1 MTDSVKENMFYKIF
15 NIICEYT
22 KNVYN
27 IGKLII
33 KSDYTIFF
41 PLLYSTFFVK
51 NIFIKVGFG
60 IAYSYYLY
68 SYRAF
73 YLETIIDDILMIKI
87 KICTVIHNKYFLK
100 KKDDFILKKVLLY
113 TNLKDN
119 IDVTKYFKTNVT
131 NKVSRSTIKELYEYK
146 NILLEYNSDIR
157 LKIFF
162 SYKDNN
168 YIIYF
173 PYSKNI
179 NTDFEEY
186 YIHYP
191 PYSEKIIADYRN
203 DIILP
208 YHTEFI
214 KKKFLYSLFSIESK
228 NIGNI
233 MINNIDNLNLVSYFE
248 MVKTPF
254 NDFGILY
261 NVPIKLIWAL
271 YENNIDL
278 ENIDTFELTFLNP
291 YFDENSMEL
300 KVHNI
305 QLLGDQLNDLIISDH
320 MKDILDKKMN
330 VLKMN
335 KNE

>member
-1 MTDSVKENMFYKIF
+1 MTDSVKTKIF
-15 NIICEYT
+15 KKFYNIIGNLT
-22 KNVYN
+22 KCVCN
-27 IGKLII
+27 IGNLLI
-33 KSDYTIFF
+33 KSDYTIFL

-51 NIFIKVGFG
+51 NIFIKIGFG

-73 YLETIIDDILMIKI
+73 YLETIIDDILIIKI
-87 KICTVIHNKYFLK
+87 KLYNIIYNKYF
-100 KKDDFILKKVLLY
+100 KKDDFILQKVLLY

-119 IDVTKYFKTNVT
+119 IEVTKYFKKNVT
-131 NKVSRSTIKELYEYK
+131 NKISRSTIKDLYDHK
-146 NILLEYNSDIR
+146 NIPLEYNSDIR

-162 SYKDNN
+162 FYKNNN

-179 NTDFEEY
+179 NKNFEEY
-186 YIHYP
+186 YIPYP

-208 YHTEFI
+208 YHTEFV
-214 KKKFLYSLFSIESK
+214 KKKILYSLFSIESK
-228 NIGNI
+228 NIGSI
-233 MINNIDNLNLVSYFE
+233 KINDLDDNNLVNYFE

-254 NDFGILY
+254 NDYGILY

-278 ENIDTFELTFLNP
+278 ENINTFELTFLNP
-291 YFDENSMEL
+291 YFDENSNDL
-300 KVHNI
+300 KIHNI
-305 QLLGDQLNDLIISDH
+305 QLFGSQLNDLIISDH
-320 MKDILDKKMN
+320 MKDILDKKIII
-330 VLKMN
+330 
-335 KNE
+335 

>member
-1 MTDSVKENMFYKIF
+1 MTDSVKENMFNIF
-15 NIICEYT
+15 YNIICDYT
-22 KNVYN
+22 KEVYN

-33 KSDYTIFF
+33 KSDYFVF
-41 PLLYSTFFVK
+41 APLIYSTFFVK

-68 SYRAF
+68 KYRAF
-73 YLETIIDDILMIKI
+73 YLETIIDDILIIKI
-87 KICTVIHNKYFLK
+87 KLFNIIYKKYFFK
-100 KKDDFILKKVLLY
+100 KKDDFILQKVLLY
-113 TNLKDN
+113 SNLKDN
-119 IDVTKYFKTNVT
+119 IDVTKYFKTNVY
-131 NKVSRSTIKELYEYK
+131 NKISRSTIKELYDHK
-146 NILLEYNSDIR
+146 NIPLEYNPDIR

-162 SYKDNN
+162 SYKNNN

-179 NTDFEEY
+179 NKDFEEY
-186 YIHYP
+186 YIPYP

-208 YHTEFI
+208 YHTEFV
-214 KKKFLYSLFSIESK
+214 KKKILYSLFSIESK
-228 NIGNI
+228 NIGSI
-233 MINNIDNLNLVSYFE
+233 KINNLDDNNLVNYFE

-254 NDFGILY
+254 NDYGILY

-278 ENIDTFELTFLNP
+278 ENINTFELTFLNP
-291 YFDENSMEL
+291 YFDQDSMDL

-305 QLLGDQLNDLIISDH
+305 QLFGSQLNDLIISDH
-320 MKDILDKKMN
+320 MKDILDKKIII
-330 VLKMN
+330 
-335 KNE
+335 

>member
-1 MTDSVKENMFYKIF
+1 MTDSVTQIF
-15 NIICEYT
+15 NKLYNMSVEYT
-22 KNVYN
+22 KTIIN
-27 IGKLII
+27 IGKVII
-33 KSDYTIFF
+33 KSDYTIFL
-41 PLLYSTFFVK
+41 PLLYSTFFIK

-68 SYRAF
+68 NYRAF
-73 YLETIIDDILMIKI
+73 YLETIIDDILIIKL
-87 KICTVIHNKYFLK
+87 KIENKYF
-100 KKDDFILKKVLLY
+100 KKDDFILQKVLLY
-113 TNLKDN
+113 SNLKDN

-131 NKVSRSTIKELYEYK
+131 NKISRSTIKELYEYK
-146 NILLEYNSDIR
+146 NIPLEYNSDIR

-162 SYKDNN
+162 SYKNIN

-179 NTDFEEY
+179 NKESEEY

-208 YHTEFI
+208 YYTEFI
-214 KKKFLYSLFSIESK
+214 KKKFFYSLFSIESK
-228 NIGNI
+228 NIGSI
-233 MINNIDNLNLVSYFE
+233 KINNLDDNNLVSYFE